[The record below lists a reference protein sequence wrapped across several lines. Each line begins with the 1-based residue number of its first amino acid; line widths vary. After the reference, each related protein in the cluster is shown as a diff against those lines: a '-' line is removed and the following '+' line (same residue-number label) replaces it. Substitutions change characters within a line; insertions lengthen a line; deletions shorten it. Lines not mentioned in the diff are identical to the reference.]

1 MTSSNF
7 DTATASH
14 YDSPPALS
22 RLDPEAS
29 GRFRRPRPVEVE
41 KKHKVLEWVLF
52 GVFGLLAV
60 LAALALYSSYS
71 PEYKVVPNTVAAGI
85 DKDRVNILIVG
96 VGGEKHPGG
105 GKDLADA
112 ILLASFKP
120 STKQVAVV
128 SIPRD
133 LYVKVGRYGR
143 HRINTAHAI
152 GNQSGYA
159 GGGAALTMH
168 TVEQVVG
175 MPVHGFVRLDFAA
188 FERIIDDLG
197 GIEINVPRS
206 FYDHLFRDR
215 FEAGPQRMS
224 GKRAL
229 QYARY
234 RYIDGPEG
242 DNYARERRQQQV
254 IAAVQERLS
263 QRSADDVLRM
273 MRAVKT
279 LSSHTDTNLTPT
291 QMAWFYRNFHSVG
304 REDVR
309 NVSLQP
315 LMEDFRVTSIADAG
329 DAIRPR
335 AGDFREVHA
344 LSRRI
349 FATSSS
355 AQTSDDIRFVKAPV
369 NRSSPAVAGGS

>member
-1 MTSSNF
+1 MTSTNF
-7 DTATASH
+7 DTAARSH
-14 YDSPPALS
+14 FEAQPSFS

-29 GRFRRPRPVEVE
+29 GKYRRPRHVEVE
-41 KKHKVLEWVLF
+41 KKHKVVEWLLF
-52 GVFGLLAV
+52 GVFGALVVLAV
-60 LAALALYSSYS
+60 LALYSSYS
-71 PEYKVVPNTVAAGI
+71 PEYKVVPNHVAAGI
-85 DKDRVNILIVG
+85 ESDRVNVLILG

-112 ILLASFKP
+112 IMLASFKP
-120 STKQVAVV
+120 STRQVAVV

-152 GNQSGYA
+152 GNQSGYP
-159 GGGAALTMH
+159 GGGPALTMD

-175 MPVHGFVRLDFAA
+175 MPVHAFVRLDFAA

-197 GIEINVPRS
+197 GVEIDVPRS

-215 FEAGPQRMS
+215 FEAGLQTMN

-242 DNYARERRQQQV
+242 DNFARERRQQQV
-254 IAAVQERLS
+254 VTAVQQKLRS
-263 QRSADDVLRM
+263 RSADDVFRM
-273 MRAVKT
+273 MKAMKT
-279 LSSHTDTNLTPT
+279 LSSHTDTNLTPK
-291 QMAWFYRNFHSVG
+291 QMAWFYRTFHRVSDD
-304 REDVR
+304 DVR
-309 NVSLQP
+309 TVSLQP
-315 LMEDFRVTSIADAG
+315 LMEPFQVRSIADAG
-329 DAIRPR
+329 EAIRPR

-344 LSRRI
+344 LSRAI
-349 FATSSS
+349 FTETTELNRKRNVELVNMPLTKRS
-355 AQTSDDIRFVKAPV
+355 PV
-369 NRSSPAVAGGS
+369 VTGGS